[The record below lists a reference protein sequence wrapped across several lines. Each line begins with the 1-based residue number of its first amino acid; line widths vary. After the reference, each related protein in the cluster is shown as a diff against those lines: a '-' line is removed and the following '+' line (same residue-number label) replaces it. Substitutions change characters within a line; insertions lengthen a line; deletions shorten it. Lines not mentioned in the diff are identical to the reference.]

1 MVSSKES
8 KRAHRQIDLYH
19 ILVPPKSMFKMLHGQ
34 CPWNVGTYWFSEG
47 FGFRALTRH
56 SVAQQTARL
65 GIGVT
70 VLSIFAGALNMVLAG
85 VMGTSLK
92 LNPLGGPVFF

>member
-1 MVSSKES
+1 M
-8 KRAHRQIDLYH
+8 
-19 ILVPPKSMFKMLHGQ
+19 
-34 CPWNVGTYWFSEG
+34 
-47 FGFRALTRH
+47 
-56 SVAQQTARL
+56 AQQTARL